1 MVQYT
6 GRDFDA
12 NGNEIKDFKFI
23 PVNENTQ
30 GFYNFLVSLNKE
42 N

>member
-1 MVQYT
+1 MAQYT

-12 NGNEIKDFKFI
+12 KGNEIKDFKLI
-23 PVNENTQ
+23 PGNENTQ
-30 GFYNFLVSLNKE
+30 GFYIFLASLNKE